1 MDAIWITAHQIGSIR
16 MNEIQSNL
24 YGEITAKRY
33 HIVHFD
39 RSVYLSDEWSKGYD
53 LTNSWIY
60 STDDLKDA
68 HTTAAWHYV
77 LRADELAQMGI
88 DKPILIIDAETAS
101 YVDISDDAVYHAH
114 NAQKI
119 ANLAEAAL
127 YREIGMI
134 QCETCMKW
142 GESDICTEC
151 PSNQS

>member
-39 RSVYLSDEWSKGYD
+39 RSVYVPGESAKGYD

-60 STDDLKDA
+60 STNDLNDA
-68 HTTAAWHYV
+68 HTVAAWHYAD
-77 LRADELAQMGI
+77 RADEMAQKGI

-101 YVDISDDAVYHAH
+101 YVDISDEAVYAAH
-114 NAQKI
+114 NAAKI
-119 ANLAEAAL
+119 ANLAEEAL

-134 QCETCMKW
+134 QCQTCMKW